1 MGVLEN
7 KVAVVTGAAKGLGK
21 AIALRFAKEGAKV
34 VAVTDRDMEGL
45 AATRKEI
52 EAMGSAVTTLKTDV
66 SSETDTRKMAE
77 ETLAANG
84 TIDILVNNAAIFYG
98 LQRQSFLDIS
108 VEEWDR
114 LMAVNVKGMWL
125 CAKAV
130 APHMKTQKS
139 GRIINIGSSVAFMS
153 HFGFSHYLTSKA
165 AIIGLTRSMAGELG
179 EFGITVNNIGP
190 GTIMT
195 EARRVYTTD
204 ESAREKAK
212 HQLIKR
218 PPVSE
223 DITGMVVYL
232 ASDESAMMTGQ
243 TVVIDGGVVLH

>member
-1 MGVLEN
+1 MRL
-7 KVAVVTGAAKGLGK
+7 AVNQEGERVFDDQVNRLTV
-21 AIALRFAKEGAKV
+21 IANESYRQYCERLQ
-34 VAVTDRDMEGL
+34 
-45 AATRKEI
+45 
-52 EAMGSAVTTLKTDV
+52 
-66 SSETDTRKMAE
+66 SEYMAE
-77 ETLAANG
+77 VG
-84 TIDILVNNAAIFYG
+84 TGQTPPQPKNARRRRTVHLKKGFELDPRFRELWQHVARRTRYRVQLDVDALVTA
-98 LQRQSFLDIS
+98 
-108 VEEWDR
+108 
-114 LMAVNVKGMWL
+114 

-130 APHMKTQKS
+130 APCMKAQKS

-153 HFGFSHYLTSKA
+153 HFGFTQYLTSKA

-179 EFGITVNNIGP
+179 EFGITVNNVGP

-195 EARRVYTTD
+195 EARKVYTT
-204 ESAREKAK
+204 EEAAMEKAR
-212 HQLIKR
+212 HQLVKR